1 MEDLTKIF
9 RESTATDAKRINGAL
24 QAEPGASIA
33 IAQMQ
38 VSTASVI
45 RSFDKKVPQFVLG
58 KSYPNVFSS
67 TGNRPM
73 CLQGWR
79 QGPEV

>member
-33 IAQMQ
+33 IARMP

-45 RSFDKKVPQFVLG
+45 RSFDKNAPEFVLG
-58 KSYPNVFSS
+58 KSYPYVFFC

>member
-1 MEDLTKIF
+1 MFEHEKNVEDLTKIF

-33 IAQMQ
+33 IARMP

-45 RSFDKKVPQFVLG
+45 RSFDKKSHSLFLANHI
-58 KSYPNVFSS
+58 YVFSS

-73 CLQGWR
+73 CL
-79 QGPEV
+79 